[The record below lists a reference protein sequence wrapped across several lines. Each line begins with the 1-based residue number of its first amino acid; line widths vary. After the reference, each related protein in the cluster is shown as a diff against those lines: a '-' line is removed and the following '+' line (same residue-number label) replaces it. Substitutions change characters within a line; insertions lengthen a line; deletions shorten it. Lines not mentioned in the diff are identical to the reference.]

1 MRGRVTVSEIPLI
14 QNILWREE
22 IEKSETLKTVN
33 EQFHSV
39 FHVEVFGLH
48 GLCNVCLTTE
58 SCE

>member
-39 FHVEVFGLH
+39 FHVEVFGLT
-48 GLCNVCLTTE
+48 LDFAMCV
-58 SCE
+58 